1 MTEALLSELWVQ
13 KLGWTLLHFLW
24 QGTAIAVVYAVIR
37 RLSGRSLSAPGRYAL
52 ACLALTA
59 MAVTPPITFL
69 LIPQGGNLPTMRAIQ
84 WNIPASAWQWMLPG
98 FVAVWATGVLM
109 FSIRFFGGWQFTRR
123 LRSASYRAPA
133 EWQRTL
139 EEIAASVMTS
149 RPVCLVVSSLVEVP
163 MVIGW
168 LRPAILV
175 PVGALTGLPPEQ
187 ITALLAHELAH
198 IRRHDYIA
206 NVAQTVIEAVL
217 FYHPAVWWVSE
228 RIRAERELCCDDV
241 AVAAS
246 GDALTY
252 ARALAQL
259 ESVQP
264 PRMKTALAA
273 NGGSLLN
280 RVRRLIEPGKYCAG
294 DDYGTLPCAGTAWA
308 MTLLLMAGVGVA
320 TIHAAQ
326 TSAATQ
332 IASAAVQIDPRIQAD
347 APEAAPKPVSAGVGN
362 RVGQFVSHA
371 RASLLFD
378 PFLPAR
384 LAHPPV
390 SEEMVVPRPES
401 ADTRNTFQAIPTPP
415 VLLARTEL
423 PPPNSSPMPTLH
435 AEARMVQIEVAVKDS
450 HDRPVMGLTKK
461 DFTIDDTGKLRS
473 IDIFSAENS
482 EGGHPSTDGSAP
494 PNAARLAQGS
504 PPVVFSNRNA
514 TLPPSGQSTVIVL
527 DRSGGE
533 WDGLRW
539 ARQNVLDLIAKG
551 RSDERIALYG
561 IDRMTGLTLIQD
573 YTTDR
578 ELLLRSMSNH
588 VPAFAPAPP
597 KYFPQPYQSGQ
608 GMQVPMV
615 LAAGKPGGEDPYAN
629 VPRYPS
635 GTLARP
641 DEQPYEDAVEDVR
654 LSMLAIAEHLA
665 LVPGRKSVFW
675 VSAGF
680 RPLSVAG
687 TRWNESPD
695 WRKTITALNEAD
707 VAVNPID
714 TTEAANSVWG
724 DNRLVM
730 KQIADETGGRIWTSG
745 SKEALAAGIED
756 SRITYTVGFYLADGE
771 RDGKFHALQ
780 LRVNRPGL
788 QLSHR
793 RGYYAGMTDMPDPVM
808 EKVHNA
814 ETLETA
820 LLNQIDSP
828 AIGIT
833 ARVDVAASESRSTLN
848 LRMNLDVGTLSL
860 KARGE
865 AWTGRVDE
873 LFVELN
879 EQGRTLAKV
888 SDTKEFEFA
897 SANRGDYENE
907 GVTWPFSIPL
917 MDGAAKMAIVV
928 RDAKTGHV
936 GSLTV
941 PLK

>member
-1 MTEALLSELWVQ
+1 MTETLLSQFWVQ

-37 RLSGRSLSAPGRYAL
+37 RLTRRILSAPGRYAL
-52 ACLALTA
+52 ACFALAA
-59 MAVTPPITFL
+59 MAAAPPVTYL
-69 LIPQGGNLPTMRAIQ
+69 LIPQGGNLPAMPAIQ
-84 WNIPASAWQWMLPG
+84 WSIPASAWQWMLPG
-98 FVAVWATGVLM
+98 FVAVWATGVLT
-109 FSIRFFGGWQFTRR
+109 FSIRLFGGWQFTRR

-149 RPVCLVVSSLVEVP
+149 RPVGLVVSSLVEVP

-168 LRPAILV
+168 LRPAILM

-217 FYHPAVWWVSE
+217 FYHPAVWWISE

-264 PRMKTALAA
+264 ARMKTALAA

-294 DDYGTLPCAGTAWA
+294 DDYGAFPCAGTACA

-320 TIHAAQ
+320 TLHAAK
-326 TSAATQ
+326 TSAATR
-332 IASAAVQIDPRIQAD
+332 IASAVVQMDPQVA
-347 APEAAPKPVSAGVGN
+347 ANAPKPATGV
-362 RVGQFVSHA
+362 VGVKQIVSHA

-384 LAHPPV
+384 LPHPPV
-390 SEEMVVPRPES
+390 SEEIVVPPAIPRPES
-401 ADTRNTFQAIPTPP
+401 ADTRNTFQAIPAPP

-450 HDRPVMGLTKK
+450 HGRPVLGLTKK
-461 DFTIDDTGKLRS
+461 DFTIGDAGKLRS

-482 EGGHPSTDGSAP
+482 DGGHSPADNSTP
-494 PNAARLAQGS
+494 PNTARLAQGS

-514 TLPPSGQSTVIVL
+514 TPPPSGQSTVIVL

-539 ARQNVLDLIAKG
+539 ARQNVLELIAKG
-551 RSDERIALYG
+551 RADERIALYG
-561 IDRMTGLTLIQD
+561 IDRMAGLTLIQD
-573 YTTDR
+573 YTADR
-578 ELLLRSMSNH
+578 ELLLRSMTDH
-588 VPAFAPAPP
+588 APGFAPAPP
-597 KYFPQPYQSGQ
+597 KYFPQPYELSASTPGQ
-608 GMQVPMV
+608 LV
-615 LAAGKPGGEDPYAN
+615 LLGAQPKVGDPYAN
-629 VPRYPS
+629 LPRYPP
-635 GTLARP
+635 GVLARP
-641 DEQPYEDAVEDVR
+641 DEQPYEDAVEGVR
-654 LSMLAIAEHLA
+654 LSMLALAEHLA

-695 WRKTITALNEAD
+695 WQKTITALNEAD
-707 VAVNPID
+707 VAVNAID
-714 TTEAANSVWG
+714 TTDSANSGWE

-730 KQIADETGGRIWTSG
+730 KQIADETGGRMWTSG
-745 SKEALAAGIED
+745 SKEALAAGIEE
-756 SRITYTVGFYLADGE
+756 SRRTYTLGFYLADGE
-771 RDGKFHALQ
+771 RDGKFHGLQ
-780 LRVNRPGL
+780 LTVNRPGL

-833 ARVDVAASESRSTLN
+833 ARVDVAPGESRSTLN

-888 SDTKEFEFA
+888 SDTKQFEFA
-897 SANRGDYENE
+897 SASRGSYENE
-907 GVTWPFSIPL
+907 GITWPFSIPL

-928 RDAKTGHV
+928 RDGKTGHI